1 MAQVTFLHYI
11 QKDTVL
17 HRMDGRLKLLG
28 MVLLSLSV
36 SFASELRHYLLL
48 TGVIVVALAIS
59 KLPISALLKDMRLFV
74 WIILIVL
81 IADAFN
87 IPGDPI
93 PGCPIVGISIQG
105 VVEGLRFGARLILIL
120 LVCTIMTGTT
130 SLLTFRNVIEWYLR
144 PIPLVPAARVATM
157 INLTFVLM
165 PLIFDS
171 YSEMMHAQNSRCVQ
185 LRRNPIKR
193 IGFIVFPLLSRTL
206 QRADEMV
213 FAMEA
218 RCYAEERTRPVF
230 TASRADWLICAICLT
245 VLLFVA
251 LL

>member
-1 MAQVTFLHYI
+1 MAQVTFFHYI
-11 QKDTVL
+11 HKNTVL

-36 SFASELRHYLLL
+36 SLASELHHYLLL
-48 TGVIVVALAIS
+48 SGIVIAALIIS
-59 KLPISALLKDMRLFV
+59 RLPVLALMKDMRFFA
-74 WIILIVL
+74 WIIFIVL
-81 IADAFN
+81 VADAFN

-93 PGCPIVGISIQG
+93 PGCPIAGVSIQG
-105 VVEGLRFGARLILIL
+105 AVEGLRFAARLILIL
-120 LVCTIMTGTT
+120 LVCMIMTGTT

-144 PIPLVPAARVATM
+144 PIPLIPAARVATM
-157 INLTFVLM
+157 INLTFVLI

-171 YSEMMHAQNSRCVQ
+171 YTEMTHAQKSRCVQ
-185 LRRNPIKR
+185 LRKNQIKR

-206 QRADEMV
+206 QRTDEMV

-218 RCYAEERTRPVF
+218 RCYAEVRTRPVF
-230 TASRADWLICAICLT
+230 QTAPADWLMGAICLT
-245 VLLFVA
+245 VLLFVV

>member
-120 LVCTIMTGTT
+120 LVCTIMTSTT

-171 YSEMMHAQNSRCVQ
+171 YSEMMHAQN
-185 LRRNPIKR
+185 
-193 IGFIVFPLLSRTL
+193 
-206 QRADEMV
+206 
-213 FAMEA
+213 
-218 RCYAEERTRPVF
+218 
-230 TASRADWLICAICLT
+230 
-245 VLLFVA
+245 
-251 LL
+251 